1 MHTAGIYNVMLIINV
16 CVINNSVLIHKYFD
30 CDILHRRV
38 TDNTSMYVGQQYLWD
53 FVRAVLKI
61 NIL

>member
-1 MHTAGIYNVMLIINV
+1 MLIIKV
-16 CVINNSVLIHKYFD
+16 CIINNCVLIHKYFD
-30 CDILHRRV
+30 CDILRRRV

-61 NIL
+61 NIH